1 MRSRFTKVG
10 FSGNALPSC
19 VFPTALAYPSQV
31 VSVCYDNNQKYTTRS
46 CQGLEDLMYLVGE
59 SGFGRRDYIPTYPI
73 EHGIIKD
80 WNSMEHLYDYAVYQE
95 LRCCPEDHYFLIT
108 EPFNNTPVTI

>member
-1 MRSRFTKVG
+1 
-10 FSGNALPSC
+10 
-19 VFPTALAYPSQV
+19 
-31 VSVCYDNNQKYTTRS
+31 
-46 CQGLEDLMYLVGE
+46 MYLVGE

-80 WNSMEHLYDYAVYQE
+80 WNSMERLYDYAVYQE

-108 EPFNNTPVTI
+108 EPFNNTPVTLCCWCEG